1 MSDKDGMQWT
11 SIDLSKGAQD
21 KIKQLEAE
29 VKQMSRILG
38 QKNILI
44 QNYQAQVEIL
54 MKVIK
59 ES

>member
-11 SIDLSKGAQD
+11 SIDLAKGAQD
-21 KIKQLEAE
+21 KIKQLEADY
-29 VKQMSRILG
+29 KQQELEIR

-44 QNYQAQVEIL
+44 QNYKAQVEIL
-54 MKVIK
+54 MRVIK